1 MLRNGLALDR
11 QNPFSITPMNL
22 CVESPGN
29 PKIKE
34 LVKLRESPR
43 RRKERG
49 LFFVEGGDD
58 LLALVKAGRQVEEVY
73 YCRSQMADGRE
84 NIQIAEFTTLG
95 ITIIEV
101 SPAAFSKASYRS
113 ANYGII
119 GTVRV
124 WELELE
130 NDSIDENVPVVILD
144 EVEKPGNLGAV
155 LRSVEAFGGGG
166 IILSDP
172 SVDFFNPNVVRASR
186 GLIGRVPLA
195 VGTKEEVWN
204 WLKNSGRK
212 IVATSAHATKYLGK
226 DALPGSTAFIFG
238 SEKSGLGEFWKNQP
252 LDWIKIP
259 MRGTA
264 SSLNINVSV
273 ACLLYELNRSS
284 A

>member
-1 MLRNGLALDR
+1 
-11 QNPFSITPMNL
+11 
-22 CVESPGN
+22 
-29 PKIKE
+29 
-34 LVKLRESPR
+34 
-43 RRKERG
+43 
-49 LFFVEGGDD
+49 
-58 LLALVKAGRQVEEVY
+58 
-73 YCRSQMADGRE
+73 MADGLE

-95 ITIIEV
+95 ITTIEV

-226 DALPGSTAFIFG
+226 DALPVSTAFIFG

>member
-1 MLRNGLALDR
+1 
-11 QNPFSITPMNL
+11 MNF
-22 CVESPGN
+22 CIESPGN

-34 LVKLRESPR
+34 LVKLRESPSAPKRTGFIFCRGR
-43 RRKERG
+43 RG
-49 LFFVEGGDD
+49 S
-58 LLALVKAGRQVEEVY
+58 LALTKAGRQVEEVY
-73 YCRSQMADGRE
+73 FCRSQMADGQE

-95 ITIIEV
+95 ITTIEV
-101 SPAAFSKASYRS
+101 SPSALSKASYRS

-130 NDSIDENVPVVILD
+130 NDSIDENRPVVILD

-186 GLIGRVPLA
+186 GLIGRMPLA

-204 WLKNSGRK
+204 WLKK
-212 IVATSAHATKYLGK
+212 LG
-226 DALPGSTAFIFG
+226 
-238 SEKSGLGEFWKNQP
+238 
-252 LDWIKIP
+252 
-259 MRGTA
+259 
-264 SSLNINVSV
+264 
-273 ACLLYELNRSS
+273 
-284 A
+284 